1 MPRSEFN
8 TRQVRHKALCCP
20 PLEQTMKNYTNSASI
35 AKCPWCPDQHGT
47 IGFLVLLIHDNDGHD
62 LKKREREKNKK
73 A

>member
-35 AKCPWCPDQHGT
+35 AKCPDHHGT